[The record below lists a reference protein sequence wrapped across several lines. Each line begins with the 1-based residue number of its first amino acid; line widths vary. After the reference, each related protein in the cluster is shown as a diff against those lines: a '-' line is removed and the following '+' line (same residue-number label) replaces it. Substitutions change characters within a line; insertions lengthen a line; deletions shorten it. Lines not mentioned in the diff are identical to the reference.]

1 MSTYKTTRFLTRLL
15 LMLTVVSVGM
25 VRAVAAPSQSD
36 SEEINKLLADAKAEA
51 VELKHDAREMESF
64 TRSGVNWE
72 SHAQK
77 LTLIKEHV
85 NKCGEV
91 VQKLND
97 AKSTGSPW
105 QQTAIE
111 RVTPLLSEMAKNI
124 EGTIEHL
131 NNNKSR
137 VRMQPFKDYV
147 VANYDLA
154 NQLAALINDFVDY
167 GKSKDKFENLGD
179 KLEVAER

>member
-1 MSTYKTTRFLTRLL
+1 
-15 LMLTVVSVGM
+15 
-25 VRAVAAPSQSD
+25 
-36 SEEINKLLADAKAEA
+36 
-51 VELKHDAREMESF
+51 METF
-64 TRSGVNWE
+64 TRSKLSWQ
-72 SHAQK
+72 SHAQQ
-77 LTLIKEHV
+77 LSLIKEHV

-91 VQKLND
+91 VQTLND
-97 AKSTGSPW
+97 AKGEGSPW

-131 NNNKSR
+131 NNNQSR
-137 VRMQPFKDYV
+137 VHLAPFKDYV